1 MSHFIFDIAGRLVA
15 MCGFHNV
22 DWNIP
27 SAAMGYWSRVSEQR
41 KGYIQEAVAA
51 VTLYGFKQLGL
62 RRIVLLCQDENVASI
77 GVAEKLGFTLES
89 TARGVLFMPGKSE
102 LLLSRCY
109 VRFDSTGL
117 DQSSVSW

>member
-1 MSHFIFDIAGRLVA
+1 